1 MDELFTSL
9 PWRLYTLVSQPS
21 EQRCFAFGFEDV
33 GLHVMWTDAFGRIMR
48 VWPSPPWTWPALGI
62 YREVKLNSF
71 IQEDWRGLTLRGTP
85 SLTSTLLLYGAY
97 TQLCRSLQSNVCL
110 SWCDVQLCNDSRKV
124 VEREMTYRWF
134 GGHWDDGSGI
144 PGWIYQLW
152 PVLSPET
159 IIKDPTGPTQ
169 DLWCDSFCESLINSG
184 ALVDNDTW
192 PRAQEAVY

>member
-1 MDELFTSL
+1 MDDLLTSL
-9 PWRLYTLVSQPS
+9 PWSLYTWVSQPL
-21 EQRCFAFGFEDV
+21 EQRCFLFRF
-33 GLHVMWTDAFGRIMR
+33 WGRGITCF
-48 VWPSPPWTWPALGI
+48 VDWCLICESGYPLPWTWPALGI